1 MAFSGCDS
9 SVKLCFAPAMVP
21 FINSDQKPEEEK
33 MMKGCF
39 QITKRN
45 FILKAHFQPWC
56 KHLGIGC
63 C

>member
-33 MMKGCF
+33 MIKGCF

-45 FILKAHFQPWC
+45 FILKAHFQP
-56 KHLGIGC
+56 
-63 C
+63 